1 MITKLED
8 SQHLCILS
16 NFFNIGKSWREL
28 ESKGNEEIMEAAP
41 KTGIEQLSAVI
52 LLPPQK
58 GVALMLSKDGT

>member
-8 SQHLCILS
+8 SQHLCNLFIS
-16 NFFNIGKSWREL
+16 FNIGKDWREL
-28 ESKGNEEIMEAAP
+28 ERKGNEEIMEAAP